1 MRYALLLAALLS
13 SAVFARI
20 DSSVKVPAPLHELA
34 VFGNHAAHP
43 VQKMK
48 VRQQL
53 QRLAPLSC
61 EEVKTKLS
69 AQGFRIEQIALRDVA
84 SNLLY
89 VGWGYDT
96 NEKAVKVF
104 VDPATGTVVHR
115 EERS

>member
-13 SAVFARI
+13 SAAFARI
-20 DSSVKVPAPLHELA
+20 DSSVKVPAHLHEVA
-34 VFGNHAAHP
+34 VFGNHASHP
-43 VQKMK
+43 VQQMK

-53 QRLAPLSC
+53 QRLASLSC

-69 AQGFRIEQIALRDVA
+69 AQGLRIEQIALRDVA

-89 VGWGYDT
+89 VAWGYDSD
-96 NEKAVKVF
+96 EKAVKIF
-104 VDPATGTVVHR
+104 VDPATARVVHR